1 MERAM
6 AGSRRPRP
14 MAIQHLTRPAA
25 YTTPVED
32 SEDRY
37 TSEAWK
43 GRLHCTKGIPFDITP
58 PND

>member
-1 MERAM
+1 M

-43 GRLHCTKGIPFDITP
+43 GRLHYTKGIPFDITP